1 MKGRILR
8 FDFWKQGR
16 DLRKQ
21 KNLLMVLLGK
31 NKKEDDVILREAFQQ
46 VKKQK
51 NTPLIQHLE
60 YLKGWLKNTVA
71 YDPFS
76 FLQQDDLIDRYAAE
90 VLKCEADKLTLS
102 QRRRLGKLLRAVCAE
117 VIEDQLLQKQNLGVY
132 CCGQIDSIDKRHW
145 VVHPD
150 GTRTK
155 KTGWMHLKLQPR
167 GEA

>member
-1 MKGRILR
+1 M
-8 FDFWKQGR
+8 
-16 DLRKQ
+16 
-21 KNLLMVLLGK
+21 
-31 NKKEDDVILREAFQQ
+31 ILREAFQQ

-51 NTPLIQHLE
+51 NTPLIQHLD

-71 YDPFS
+71 YDPLS
-76 FLQQDDLIDRYAAE
+76 FLPQDDLIDRYAAE
-90 VLKCEADKLTLS
+90 VLKVEAEQLDS
-102 QRRRLGKLLRAVCAE
+102 RQRKRLGKLLRVVCAE

-132 CCGQIDSIDKRHW
+132 CCMKNELSDRRHW